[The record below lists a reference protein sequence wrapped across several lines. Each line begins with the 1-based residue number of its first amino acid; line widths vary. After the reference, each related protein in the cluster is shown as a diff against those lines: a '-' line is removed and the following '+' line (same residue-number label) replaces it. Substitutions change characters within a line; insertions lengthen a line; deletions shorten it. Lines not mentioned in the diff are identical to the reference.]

1 MGRPATLRASGRC
14 GAGARG
20 ASQRL
25 GQFSFRSSDPSEGRH
40 QSVSRAMPL
49 SYQLTASLSTG
60 HRMGVLRCGD
70 VMRSANHCS
79 RLSSASPQRSPSAAC
94 GTVTRPGHFGSFR
107 TRCCLLRSRKR
118 SLTDFSAR
126 PQPEVGT
133 PAAKRTVNGALDPK
147 RKPEWPQEPSSMLAE
162 RLAASHRLGC
172 EPSLSPGTVCRCTVD
187 LFEDGIDIEARR
199 LLARRELL
207 ERRQPLG
214 NDGLQPTRKRVPG

>member
-1 MGRPATLRASGRC
+1 M
-14 GAGARG
+14 
-20 ASQRL
+20 
-25 GQFSFRSSDPSEGRH
+25 
-40 QSVSRAMPL
+40 SRAMPM

-118 SLTDFSAR
+118 SLTDFSVR

-162 RLAASHRLGC
+162 RLAASHRLGASRRYLPGPC
-172 EPSLSPGTVCRCTVD
+172 AAALLIFSRTASTLKLAGFWRGGSSLNDDSHLATMACNLPVSACLDNPAASTADRSA
-187 LFEDGIDIEARR
+187 ARK
-199 LLARRELL
+199 LAQRFPRAAS
-207 ERRQPLG
+207 ER
-214 NDGLQPTRKRVPG
+214 PTRSRRCRAQGKKRE